1 MNVDGVKKTAQAL
14 CLDPNGDHSPPE
26 IIDPLFVQAFQAL
39 LMELDDTDFA
49 FNEETVEIP
58 GIAAGTRD
66 LRDQGAAGKPLE
78 RMVDVRDVDWKLAGE
93 PETSYRT
100 VRPLDR
106 KLDVDSVDYLRSWEV
121 TAGVLFLSPVNVA
134 IDLRVRC
141 EMEPIMPGSDDMKVA
156 GKISAILAYE
166 LASLLLAPRNPRL
179 SEKYEGKSDVLR
191 ANLEASYTKSN
202 QGKVRRWGR
211 TFGQSRSRARGF
223 PTFR

>member
-134 IDLRVRC
+134 IDLRAALRDGTDNAGLGRHEGSGENLRHPRLRAGVAAFGTAQSAPLREVRG
-141 EMEPIMPGSDDMKVA
+141 ESGRPA
-156 GKISAILAYE
+156 GKFGSE
-166 LASLLLAPRNPRL
+166 LHQVES
-179 SEKYEGKSDVLR
+179 G
-191 ANLEASYTKSN
+191 
-202 QGKVRRWGR
+202 QGAALG
-211 TFGQSRSRARGF
+211 
-223 PTFR
+223 